1 VENVQPPKQLSDHP
15 RWKVE
20 RGKRLNELLISF
32 QIAKYSDELE
42 IYLLHNATEPD
53 PARISESK

>member
-1 VENVQPPKQLSDHP
+1 LRDYP

-20 RGKRLNELLISF
+20 PSKGLNEILISF
-32 QIAKYSDELE
+32 QIAKYSDELD